1 MFAEAIARW
10 RGVKVR
16 GLRQRKLFRG
26 GERRKRKGEWRR
38 REAETETEEEEM
50 DDGEA
55 RENVSATIA
64 VCLRVHY
71 TG

>member
-38 REAETETEEEEM
+38 REAETETESTLLA
-50 DDGEA
+50 DGF
-55 RENVSATIA
+55 
-64 VCLRVHY
+64 
-71 TG
+71 